1 MTVRDSRVDGDVNS
15 GDILFSALVTLDGA
29 SVIGDIEQVLTISRQ
44 VHCLDQIV
52 DVVIQQN
59 EPLRVETNINLWHP
73 MKDTGVWR
81 EGAQLDKIV
90 ALAIGVLSIYENST
104 VPGPAVMAKV
114 LGDFEEIWLHM
125 IAPVFGTESRSLGQ
139 FNGGGWLHKEL
150 LGDDLYRRMAT
161 TRKQKKMARGQ
172 ASRAQ
177 KVQP

>member
-1 MTVRDSRVDGDVNS
+1 MTVHDSRVDSDVNS

-59 EPLRVETNINLWHP
+59 EPLRVDTNINLRHP

-81 EGAQLDKIV
+81 EGAQLDNIV
-90 ALAIGVLSIYENST
+90 ALAVGVLSIYEDST

-125 IAPVFGTESRSLGQ
+125 IAPIFKTVSQSLGQ
-139 FNGGGWLHKEL
+139 FDGGGWLYKRL
-150 LGDDLYRRMAT
+150 LGGDLYRRMAE
-161 TRKQKKMARGQ
+161 TREQKKIARGQ
-172 ASRAQ
+172 GSRA
-177 KVQP
+177 KRAQP